1 VTRPLSADP
10 AAGAKPGSADRE
22 GAEAGTDSEGAEASA
37 DSEGAEAGTD
47 SEGADPAGAGPDGSD
62 PGSASPAGTG
72 PAGTGL
78 GEADLVGM
86 DLVGM
91 DLVTGIGDVT
101 PEGAAALAAIAGDP
115 GRALIALDFD
125 GTLAPIVSEPSE
137 ARPQPGALAAL
148 QRLAT
153 AVGTLA
159 IVTGRPAS
167 VAVELGGLAGIPG
180 LIVIGHHGWER
191 WEGGELT
198 SPPPPPEVALARERL
213 PEALAEA
220 GAPDGTW
227 VEDKSHALVV
237 HTRRTADPEAALAL
251 LADPLA
257 DFADQTGLDSK
268 PGRLVIE
275 LRARGV
281 DKGIAITTLAAE
293 RNPAAVLFAGDDL
306 GDIPAFEAVHALRD
320 SGRAGVAVCS
330 ASGEVTTLA
339 AHADLVVDGPAG
351 ITALLVRLADA
362 VQPSPAH

>member
-1 VTRPLSADP
+1 VGAG
-10 AAGAKPGSADRE
+10 AAGAATDGVGPATADPDGVGPATADPEGTAPGS
-22 GAEAGTDSEGAEASA
+22 G
-37 DSEGAEAGTD
+37 
-47 SEGADPAGAGPDGSD
+47 
-62 PGSASPAGTG
+62 SPASTG

-78 GEADLVGM
+78 KGTSLRGTGLQGTDLVA
-86 DLVGM
+86 
-91 DLVTGIGDVT
+91 GIGDVT

-115 GRALIALDFD
+115 GRALIALDYD
-125 GTLAPIVSEPSE
+125 GTLAPIVSEPSA
-137 ARPQPGALAAL
+137 ARPQPGALPAL
-148 QRLAT
+148 HRLAT

-191 WEGGELT
+191 WEDGELA
-198 SPPPPPEVALARERL
+198 SPPPPPQVARARERL
-213 PEALAEA
+213 PGALAEA

-227 VEDKSHALVV
+227 IEDKSHALVV

-251 LADPLA
+251 LAEPLA

-281 DKGIAITTLAAE
+281 DKGTAITTLAAE
-293 RNPAAVLFAGDDL
+293 RDPAAVLFAGDDL

-320 SGRAGVAVCS
+320 TGRAGVAVCS
-330 ASGEVTTLA
+330 ASGEVTALA

>member
-1 VTRPLSADP
+1 MGAG
-10 AAGAKPGSADRE
+10 AAGAATDGVGPATADPDGVGLATADPEGTAPGS
-22 GAEAGTDSEGAEASA
+22 
-37 DSEGAEAGTD
+37 
-47 SEGADPAGAGPDGSD
+47 GS
-62 PGSASPAGTG
+62 PVSTG

-78 GEADLVGM
+78 KGTSLRGTGLKGTDLVA
-86 DLVGM
+86 
-91 DLVTGIGDVT
+91 GIGDVT
-101 PEGAAALAAIAGDP
+101 PEGAAALAAISGDP
-115 GRALIALDFD
+115 GRALIALDYD
-125 GTLAPIVSEPSE
+125 GTLAPIVSEPSA
-137 ARPQPGALAAL
+137 ARPQPGALPAL
-148 QRLAT
+148 HRLAT

-191 WEGGELT
+191 WEDGELA
-198 SPPPPPEVALARERL
+198 SPPPPPQVARARERL
-213 PEALAEA
+213 PGALAEA

-227 VEDKSHALVV
+227 IEDKSHALVV

-251 LADPLA
+251 LAEPLA

-281 DKGIAITTLAAE
+281 DKGTAITTLAAE
-293 RNPAAVLFAGDDL
+293 RDPVAVLFAGDDL

-320 SGRAGVAVCS
+320 TGRAGIAVCS
-330 ASGEVTTLA
+330 ASGEVTALA

-351 ITALLVRLADA
+351 ITTLLVRLADA

>member
-1 VTRPLSADP
+1 VTRPLPGGP
-10 AAGAKPGSADRE
+10 AAGANPGSADRE
-22 GAEAGTDSEGAEASA
+22 GADAAGTDSEGAGPAA
-37 DSEGAEAGTD
+37 
-47 SEGADPAGAGPDGSD
+47 ADPEGTD
-62 PGSASPAGTG
+62 PGSASPVGPG

-78 GEADLVGM
+78 KGTDLVA
-86 DLVGM
+86 
-91 DLVTGIGDVT
+91 GIAGDVT

-125 GTLAPIVSEPSE
+125 GTLAPIVSEPSA
-137 ARPQPGALAAL
+137 ARPQPGALSAL
-148 QRLAT
+148 RRLAT

-159 IVTGRPAS
+159 IVTGRPAP
-167 VAVELGGLAGIPG
+167 VAVELGGFAGIPG

-191 WEGGELT
+191 WEDSELT
-198 SPPPPPEVALARERL
+198 SPPPPPEVARARERL

-237 HTRRTADPEAALAL
+237 HTRRTADPDAALAL
-251 LADPLA
+251 LAEPLA
-257 DFADQTGLDSK
+257 AFADQTGLDSK

-281 DKGIAITTLAAE
+281 DKGTAITTLAAE
-293 RNPAAVLFAGDDL
+293 RDPAAVLFAGDDL

-320 SGRAGVAVCS
+320 TGRAGVAVCS
-330 ASGEVTTLA
+330 ASGEVTALA
-339 AHADLVVDGPAG
+339 AYADLVVDGPAG

>member
-1 VTRPLSADP
+1 MGADQ
-10 AAGAKPGSADRE
+10 ASEDSAGADQA
-22 GAEAGTDSEGAEASA
+22 SE
-37 DSEGAEAGTD
+37 D
-47 SEGADPAGAGPDGSD
+47 SEGADPAATDSEGTD
-62 PGSASPAGTG
+62 PKGTDPEGTDSGSASPAGTG
-72 PAGTGL
+72 PPGTAAKGTAAK
-78 GEADLVGM
+78 GTAVRGTDLVA
-86 DLVGM
+86 
-91 DLVTGIGDVT
+91 GIGDVT
-101 PEGAAALAAIAGDP
+101 PEGAVALAAIAGDP

-125 GTLAPIVSEPSE
+125 GTLAPIVSEPSA
-137 ARPQPGALAAL
+137 ARPQPGALSAL
-148 QRLAT
+148 RRLAT

-167 VAVELGGLAGIPG
+167 ATVELGGLAGIPG

-191 WEGGELT
+191 WEDGELT
-198 SPPPPPEVALARERL
+198 SPPPPPQVARARERL
-213 PEALAEA
+213 PGALAEA

-251 LADPLA
+251 LAEPLA

-281 DKGIAITTLAAE
+281 DKGTAITTLAAE
-293 RNPAAVLFAGDDL
+293 RDPAAVLFAGDDL

-320 SGRAGVAVCS
+320 TGRAGVAVCS
-330 ASGEVTTLA
+330 ASGEVTALA

>member
-1 VTRPLSADP
+1 VGADT
-10 AAGAKPGSADRE
+10 A
-22 GAEAGTDSEGAEASA
+22 
-37 DSEGAEAGTD
+37 
-47 SEGADPAGAGPDGSD
+47 GADPEGVGPATADPEGTA
-62 PGSASPAGTG
+62 PGSSSPASTG
-72 PAGTGL
+72 PAGTVRQGTGL
-78 GEADLVGM
+78 KGTGRKGTGRKGTGRKGTDLVA
-86 DLVGM
+86 
-91 DLVTGIGDVT
+91 GIGDVT

-125 GTLAPIVSEPSE
+125 GTLAPIVSEPSA
-137 ARPQPGALAAL
+137 ARPQPGALSAL

-180 LIVIGHHGWER
+180 LIVIGHYGWER
-191 WEGGELT
+191 WEDGELT
-198 SPPPPPEVALARERL
+198 SPPPPPQVARARERL
-213 PEALAEA
+213 PGALAEA
-220 GAPDGTW
+220 AAPDGTW
-227 VEDKSHALVV
+227 VEDKNHALVV

-251 LADPLA
+251 LAEPLA

-275 LRARGV
+275 LRVRGV
-281 DKGIAITTLAAE
+281 DKGTAITTLAAE
-293 RNPAAVLFAGDDL
+293 RDPAAVLFAGDDL

-320 SGRAGVAVCS
+320 TGRAGVAVCS
-330 ASGEVTTLA
+330 ASGEVTALA

>member
-1 VTRPLSADP
+1 MGAG
-10 AAGAKPGSADRE
+10 AAGAATDGVGPATADPDGVGPATADPEGTAPGS
-22 GAEAGTDSEGAEASA
+22 
-37 DSEGAEAGTD
+37 
-47 SEGADPAGAGPDGSD
+47 GS
-62 PGSASPAGTG
+62 PVSTG

-78 GEADLVGM
+78 KGTSLRGTGLKGTDLVA
-86 DLVGM
+86 
-91 DLVTGIGDVT
+91 GIGDVT
-101 PEGAAALAAIAGDP
+101 PEGAAALAAISGDP
-115 GRALIALDFD
+115 GRALIALDYD
-125 GTLAPIVSEPSE
+125 GTLAPIVSEPSA
-137 ARPQPGALAAL
+137 ARPQPGALPAL
-148 QRLAT
+148 HRLAT

-159 IVTGRPAS
+159 IITGRPAS

-191 WEGGELT
+191 WEDGELT
-198 SPPPPPEVALARERL
+198 SPPPPPQVARARERL
-213 PEALAEA
+213 PGALAEA

-227 VEDKSHALVV
+227 IEDKSHALVV

-251 LADPLA
+251 LAEPLA

-281 DKGIAITTLAAE
+281 DKGTAITTLAAE
-293 RNPAAVLFAGDDL
+293 RDPAAVLFAGDDL

-320 SGRAGVAVCS
+320 TGRAGVAVCS
-330 ASGEVTTLA
+330 ASGEVTALA